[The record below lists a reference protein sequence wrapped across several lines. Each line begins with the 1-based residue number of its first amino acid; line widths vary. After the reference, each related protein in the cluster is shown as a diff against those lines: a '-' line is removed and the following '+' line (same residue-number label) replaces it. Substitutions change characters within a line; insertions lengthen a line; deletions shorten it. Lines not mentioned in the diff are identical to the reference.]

1 MKVEEVPQ
9 DLKYFKGSVV
19 RDSNYALD
27 DENHFQLV
35 QSDGWEPKNDA
46 LDLVLEEYDDQEE
59 RSKMKLEVPR
69 KYEGFELNLSL
80 RPAAHCENGTTS
92 MLLSYYG
99 INLSEPMI
107 FGLASGLFF
116 VHIPFVKM
124 SGMPMTSFRSF
135 PGVLFKRATKLLG
148 IETESRRFLIKD
160 HAMRTLDKVLLEER
174 RPVGVVVG
182 IYYLTYYPPEYRF
195 PFNGHNIC
203 VIGKNEE
210 TQEYSVLDPNT
221 TQKVT
226 ISYDDLK
233 KVRFSPGS
241 YPLMGQM
248 YWIKKVPE
256 QLPDLRP
263 LVLKAIHKTCW
274 LMVSEPSWI
283 IFAGTRG
290 INYLSHR
297 MRKWEKKKGEHGAR
311 MNLVNVIRML
321 EEVGTGGAGYRFVYS
336 AFLQE
341 AAEKTGFT
349 ILNDYSLRLSEI
361 GDLWRDF
368 AYKASRVYKKRSKNS
383 NVGEQLTY
391 NQLADLLQTIGEKEQ
406 QFFLDLDEEVKQL
419 STKNNMPL

>member
-9 DLKYFKGSVV
+9 DLKYYKGSIV
-19 RDSNYALD
+19 RDANYALD
-27 DENHFQLV
+27 SENHFQLV
-35 QSDGWEPKNDA
+35 KSDGWEPKNDA

-59 RSKMKLEVPR
+59 RSKMKLEVPGE
-69 KYEGFELNLSL
+69 YHGFELDLKLKLS
-80 RPAAHCENGTTS
+80 AHCENGTTS

-99 INLSEPMI
+99 IELSEPMI

-116 VHIPFVKM
+116 VHIPFIKM

-148 IETESRRFLIKD
+148 IETESRRFLIKE
-160 HAMRTLDKVLLEER
+160 HAMRELDKLLLEER

-210 TQEYSVLDPNT
+210 TKEYSVLDPVT

-241 YPLMGQM
+241 YPLLGQM

-256 QLPDLRP
+256 KLPDLRP
-263 LVLKAIHKTCW
+263 LVLKSIHKTCW
-274 LMVSEPSWI
+274 LMVSEPSWV

-290 INYLSHR
+290 IDYLSRR
-297 MRKWEKKKGEHGAR
+297 MRKWEKKGEHYAR
-311 MNLVNVIRML
+311 MNLVHVIRML
-321 EEVGTGGAGYRFVYS
+321 EEVGTGGAGFRFVYC

-341 AAEKTGFT
+341 AAEKTGFAV
-349 ILNDYSLRLSEI
+349 LNDYSLRLSEI
-361 GDLWRDF
+361 GDQWRDF
-368 AYKASRVYKKRSKNS
+368 AYQASRVYKKRAKNA
-383 NVGEQLTY
+383 NVGDRLTY
-391 NQLADLLQTIGEKEQ
+391 SELADHLQAIGEKEK
-406 QFFLDLDEEVKQL
+406 QFFLDLDEEVKKL
-419 STKNNMPL
+419 SAINQMPL

>member
-9 DLKYFKGSVV
+9 DLKYYKGSIV
-19 RDSNYALD
+19 RDANYALD
-27 DENHFQLV
+27 NENHFQLV

-46 LDLVLEEYDDQEE
+46 LDLVLEEYDDQEV
-59 RSKMKLEVPR
+59 RSKMKLEVPGE
-69 KYEGFELNLSL
+69 YHGFELNLNHKLS
-80 RPAAHCENGTTS
+80 AHCENGTTS
-92 MLLSYYG
+92 MLLRYYG
-99 INLSEPMI
+99 IDLSEPMI

-124 SGMPMTSFRSF
+124 SGMPMTSFRGF
-135 PGVLFKRATKLLG
+135 PGVLFKRVTKLLG
-148 IETESRRFLIKD
+148 VETETRRFLIKEN
-160 HAMRTLDKVLLEER
+160 AMHKLDKLLFEEQ

-210 TQEYSVLDPNT
+210 TKEYSVLDPVT

-241 YPLMGQM
+241 PPLLGQM

-256 QLPDLRP
+256 QMPDLRP
-263 LVLKAIHKTCW
+263 IVLKAIHKTCW
-274 LMVSEPSWI
+274 FMVKEPSWV

-290 INYLSHR
+290 VDYLSRR
-297 MRKWEKKKGEHGAR
+297 MRKWEKKGEHYAR
-311 MNLVNVIRML
+311 MNLVHVIRML
-321 EEVGTGGAGYRFVYS
+321 EEVGTGGAGFRFVYS

-349 ILNDYSLRLSEI
+349 VLNDYSLRLSEI
-361 GDLWRDF
+361 GDQWRNF
-368 AYKASRVYKKRSKNS
+368 AYEASRVYKKRGKSANT
-383 NVGEQLTY
+383 GDRLTY
-391 NQLADLLQTIGEKEQ
+391 NELADRLQAIGEKEK
-406 QFFLDLDEEVKQL
+406 QFFIDLDNEVSRLKVEG
-419 STKNNMPL
+419 

>member
-9 DLKYFKGSVV
+9 DLKYYKGSIV
-19 RDSNYALD
+19 RDANYALD
-27 DENHFQLV
+27 SENHFQLV
-35 QSDGWEPKNDA
+35 KSDGWEPKNDA

-59 RSKMKLEVPR
+59 RSKMKLEVPGE
-69 KYEGFELNLSL
+69 YHGFELDLKLKLS
-80 RPAAHCENGTTS
+80 AHCENGTTS

-99 INLSEPMI
+99 IELSEPMI

-116 VHIPFVKM
+116 VHIPFIKM

-148 IETESRRFLIKD
+148 IETESRRFLIKE
-160 HAMRTLDKVLLEER
+160 HAMRELDKLLLEER

-210 TQEYSVLDPNT
+210 TKEYSVLDPVT

-241 YPLMGQM
+241 YPLLGQM

-256 QLPDLRP
+256 KLPDLRP
-263 LVLKAIHKTCW
+263 LVLKSIHKTCW
-274 LMVSEPSWI
+274 LMVSEPSWV

-290 INYLSHR
+290 IDYLSRR
-297 MRKWEKKKGEHGAR
+297 MRKWEKKGEHYAR
-311 MNLVNVIRML
+311 MNLVHVIRML
-321 EEVGTGGAGYRFVYS
+321 EEVGTGGAGFRFVYC

-341 AAEKTGFT
+341 AAEKTGFAV
-349 ILNDYSLRLSEI
+349 LNDYSLRLSEI
-361 GDLWRDF
+361 GDQWRDF
-368 AYKASRVYKKRSKNS
+368 AYQASRVYKKRAKNA
-383 NVGEQLTY
+383 NVGDRLTY
-391 NQLADLLQTIGEKEQ
+391 SELADRLQAIGEKEK
-406 QFFLDLDEEVKQL
+406 QFFLDLDEEVKKL
-419 STKNNMPL
+419 SAINQMPL

>member
-9 DLKYFKGSVV
+9 DLKYYKGSIV
-19 RDSNYALD
+19 RDANYALD
-27 DENHFQLV
+27 SENHFQLV
-35 QSDGWEPKNDA
+35 KSDGWEPKNDA

-59 RSKMKLEVPR
+59 RSKMKLEVPGE
-69 KYEGFELNLSL
+69 YHGFELDLKLKLS
-80 RPAAHCENGTTS
+80 AHCENGTTS

-99 INLSEPMI
+99 IELSEPMI

-116 VHIPFVKM
+116 VHIPFIKM

-148 IETESRRFLIKD
+148 IETESRRFLIKE
-160 HAMRTLDKVLLEER
+160 HAMRELDKLLLEER

-210 TQEYSVLDPNT
+210 TKEYSVLDPVT

-241 YPLMGQM
+241 YPLLGQM

-256 QLPDLRP
+256 KLPDLRP
-263 LVLKAIHKTCW
+263 LVLKSIHKTCW
-274 LMVSEPSWI
+274 LMVSEPSWV

-290 INYLSHR
+290 IDYLSRR
-297 MRKWEKKKGEHGAR
+297 MRKWEKKGEHYAR
-311 MNLVNVIRML
+311 MNLVHVIRML
-321 EEVGTGGAGYRFVYS
+321 EEVGTGGAGFRFVYC

-341 AAEKTGFT
+341 AAEKTGFAV
-349 ILNDYSLRLSEI
+349 LNDYSLRLSEI
-361 GDLWRDF
+361 GDQWRDF
-368 AYKASRVYKKRSKNS
+368 AYQASRVYKKRAKNA
-383 NVGEQLTY
+383 NVGDRLTFSE
-391 NQLADLLQTIGEKEQ
+391 LADRLQAIGEKEK
-406 QFFLDLDEEVKQL
+406 QFFLDLDEEVKKL
-419 STKNNMPL
+419 SAINQMPL